1 MARRSPQSAMKR
13 AREQAL
19 REKRELKQAKKDAR
33 AAARLRG
40 ADSSEASQQADDT
53 GVAE

>member
-1 MARRSPQSAMKR
+1 MARRSPQTAMKR

-33 AAARLRG
+33 TAARLENADAPADTQDEETVG
-40 ADSSEASQQADDT
+40 APE
-53 GVAE
+53 